1 MEKKTEKKRVI
12 KNIDTIS
19 DEVKEAIRAKYPD
32 GWGNHVLRVNK
43 GNNEFFHVI
52 TIDTEDTSYMIRVN
66 VKVDSVE
73 ELEKLEN
80 QDSGGGSED
89 DDDDT
94 IAGGEEDIQDISDE
108 D

>member
-1 MEKKTEKKRVI
+1 MEKKKVI
-12 KNIDTIS
+12 KNIDNIS
-19 DEVKEAIRAKYPD
+19 DEVKEAIRTKYPD
-32 GWGNHVLRVNK
+32 GWGNHVQRVNK

-52 TIDTEDTSYMIRVN
+52 TVDTADTSYMIRVN

-80 QDSGGGSED
+80 QDSNDGGAD

-94 IAGGEEDIQDISDE
+94 IAGGEEDIADVSDE